1 MDKTPVGGI
10 VITNFPI
17 SGMCAWS
24 VADRQWSGFADN
36 NNAQAWDA
44 HQGNKYICSEYVQR
58 GNSPV
63 QSDDW
68 AISPRLYG
76 GPQAISF
83 YAKSFNP
90 EFLET
95 FEVLYSENSTNIDDF
110 KSVGTVLDVPNSWT
124 NYRFM
129 LPDGARYFAIRS
141 RSTNKFFLFIDDV
154 TYIPAE
160 GTPAPVVL
168 QGYNVYRNGNKLNT
182 ELVADPSFTDKGVS
196 VDRTHSYYVTAVYD
210 KGESR
215 RSNEATVLISGLGDI
230 DAAAVSVVARDGA
243 VAVSGLADGEVTVYA
258 VDGRTVASVR
268 CRNTVSIPVAAGIY
282 LVKAAG
288 KTVKVI
294 VK

>member
-1 MDKTPVGGI
+1 M
-10 VITNFPI
+10 
-17 SGMCAWS
+17 
-24 VADRQWSGFADN
+24 
-36 NNAQAWDA
+36 
-44 HQGNKYICSEYVQR
+44 
-58 GNSPV
+58 
-63 QSDDW
+63 
-68 AISPRLYG
+68 
-76 GPQAISF
+76 
-83 YAKSFNP
+83 
-90 EFLET
+90 
-95 FEVLYSENSTNIDDF
+95 
-110 KSVGTVLDVPNSWT
+110 GTVLDVPNSWT